1 MKLSNKTVLEI
12 ALLLCTFVS
21 FSSTIIAQQDFNNF
35 ITLKAIGDMP
45 ADFTVSTTQ
54 KIANDIGTKNQLSK
68 KGEKVFLE
76 GIHYSI
82 DELLHSGLVVYG
94 DEITNYVQKV
104 AHNLLK
110 NDPEL
115 KSKLRF
121 YTLKSNATNALS
133 TDQGI
138 VFVTTGLISQ
148 LANESQLAYV
158 LAHEIAHYTQ
168 HHVVET
174 FDYRNN
180 GKKFHD
186 RILKLSIYS
195 KEKELEADRI
205 GIKMYNQAGYSKD
218 ALLST
223 FDVLLYS
230 YLPFEDIALP
240 TSYFNTDLA
249 YIPENYFSKK
259 AYPVKAEEDKNDA
272 NSSHPN
278 IKKRK
283 EAAIKESLNFPDWGS
298 ETFVFGEEEFKYIRN
313 ISRFESVRTDILD
326 AKFVDALYS
335 IFILEKEYPNSLFLH
350 KMKAH
355 AWLGF
360 AQIAYDN
367 DSKKAIST
375 ISDLEGEVAA
385 MHYLFGKLKKAD
397 IGVLALRYITDIK
410 NQYPDNAEI
419 KEVWKRI
426 VKTNAAYKD
435 FKLDQFSD
443 KTFALASAEFLKTK
457 SDSASTPKQ
466 EETKYERIKRKKDV
480 NQVNNFDST
489 KFQAYLISD
498 LVASDDFKST
508 YNGYKNEFES
518 TKKEIDFDSLSRK
531 ERNEYFKNMFKSEVH
546 LGISD
551 LIIVEPSA
559 RIYSGSSN
567 FDKDKSNKMESKMI
581 ACVQEV
587 GEVLDMNLKVIN
599 STNQFVTTTDEFNQ
613 RSRIFSYLDQGANNE
628 FGDLLPVDFD
638 DINQIK
644 TMYNT
649 TNVGFLK
656 YTHDYSVRGVYFLS
670 ILALVYPAMI
680 TYPLIFANGCDAS
693 MSLVVID
700 ITNGTVVM
708 RRKEYYKDPNTKGA
722 VKARIYN
729 MMKDLKT
736 KPAPIQ

>member
-1 MKLSNKTVLEI
+1 M
-12 ALLLCTFVS
+12 
-21 FSSTIIAQQDFNNF
+21 
-35 ITLKAIGDMP
+35 TLKSIGEMP
-45 ADFTVSTTQ
+45 ADFSMSTKQ
-54 KIANDIGTKNQLSK
+54 KIANDIGTKDQLSK

-110 NDPEL
+110 NDPDL

-180 GKKFHD
+180 GKKYHD

-205 GIKMYNQAGYSKD
+205 GIKMYNEAGYSKD

-240 TSYFNTDLA
+240 ASYFNTELA
-249 YIPENYFSKK
+249 FIPEKYFAKK

-283 EAAIKESLNFPDWGS
+283 EAAIKESLNFPDWGDV
-298 ETFVFGEEEFKYIRN
+298 TFVFGEQEFKYIRD

-335 IFILEKEYPNSLFLH
+335 IFILERSYPNSLFLQ

-360 AQIAYDN
+360 AQIAFDN
-367 DSKKAIST
+367 DSKKAISN

-385 MHYLFGKLKKAD
+385 MHYLFGRLKKGD
-397 IGVLALRYITDIK
+397 IGVLALRYITDVK
-410 NQYPDNAEI
+410 NKYPDNVEI
-419 KEVWKRI
+419 NEIWKRI
-426 VKTNAAYKD
+426 IKTNAANKD
-435 FKLDQFSD
+435 FKLDQFSN
-443 KTFALASAEFLKTK
+443 KTFAQAAAEFSKVKT
-457 SDSASTPKQ
+457 DSASVQKQ

-489 KFQAYLISD
+489 KFQSYLISD
-498 LVASDDFKST
+498 LVSSESFKST
-508 YNGYKNEFES
+508 FQGYADEFES
-518 TKKEIDFDSLSRK
+518 SKKEIDLDSMSRK
-531 ERNEYFKNMFKSEVH
+531 ERNKYFKNMFKSEVH
-546 LGISD
+546 LGITD
-551 LIIVEPSA
+551 LIIVEPSV
-559 RIYSGSSN
+559 RIFTGNNN
-567 FDKDKSNKMESKMI
+567 FDREKSNKMESKMI
-581 ACVQEV
+581 ECVHEV
-587 GEVLDMNLKVIN
+587 GEVLDMNLKIIN
-599 STNQFVTTTDEFNQ
+599 STNQFVTTTEEFNQ

-628 FGDLLPVDFD
+628 YGDLLPVDFD
-638 DINQIK
+638 DINKIK
-644 TMYNT
+644 SMYNT
-649 TNVGFLK
+649 SNVGFLK
-656 YTHDYSVRGVYFLS
+656 YTHDYSVRGIYFLS
-670 ILALVYPAMI
+670 IFAFILPATI
-680 TYPLIFANGCDAS
+680 TYPLIFANGFDAS
-693 MSLVVID
+693 MSLVIID

-708 RRKEYYKDPNTKGA
+708 RRREYYKDPNTKGA

-736 KPAPIQ
+736 NPTQNK

>member
-1 MKLSNKTVLEI
+1 
-12 ALLLCTFVS
+12 
-21 FSSTIIAQQDFNNF
+21 
-35 ITLKAIGDMP
+35 
-45 ADFTVSTTQ
+45 
-54 KIANDIGTKNQLSK
+54 
-68 KGEKVFLE
+68 
-76 GIHYSI
+76 
-82 DELLHSGLVVYG
+82 
-94 DEITNYVQKV
+94 
-104 AHNLLK
+104 
-110 NDPEL
+110 
-115 KSKLRF
+115 
-121 YTLKSNATNALS
+121 
-133 TDQGI
+133 
-138 VFVTTGLISQ
+138 
-148 LANESQLAYV
+148 
-158 LAHEIAHYTQ
+158 
-168 HHVVET
+168 
-174 FDYRNN
+174 
-180 GKKFHD
+180 
-186 RILKLSIYS
+186 
-195 KEKELEADRI
+195 
-205 GIKMYNQAGYSKD
+205 
-218 ALLST
+218 
-223 FDVLLYS
+223 
-230 YLPFEDIALP
+230 
-240 TSYFNTDLA
+240 
-249 YIPENYFSKK
+249 
-259 AYPVKAEEDKNDA
+259 
-272 NSSHPN
+272 
-278 IKKRK
+278 
-283 EAAIKESLNFPDWGS
+283 
-298 ETFVFGEEEFKYIRN
+298 
-313 ISRFESVRTDILD
+313 
-326 AKFVDALYS
+326 
-335 IFILEKEYPNSLFLH
+335 
-350 KMKAH
+350 MKAH

-375 ISDLEGEVAA
+375 ISDLEGEGAA

-443 KTFALASAEFLKTK
+443 KTFALASAEFLKAK

-480 NQVNNFDST
+480 NQVNNFDSM

-670 ILALVYPAMI
+670 IFALVYPAMI